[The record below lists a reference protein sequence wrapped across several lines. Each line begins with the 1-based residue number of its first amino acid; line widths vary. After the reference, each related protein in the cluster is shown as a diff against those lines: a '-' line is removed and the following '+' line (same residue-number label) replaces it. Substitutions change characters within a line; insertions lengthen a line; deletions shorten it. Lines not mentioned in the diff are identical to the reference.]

1 MNFKSSEVYVYA
13 EPVDMR
19 KQYDGLLGLVRSQF
33 DVLSGMLFL
42 FVSKDR
48 TRAKCLFWDGSGLNI
63 WSKRLERGRFADIF
77 SRTELTMNELKLFF
91 EGSKEVVRRLSPED
105 LSRSLSA

>member
-1 MNFKSSEVYVYA
+1 VNFKSSAVYVFG

-33 DVLSGMLFL
+33 DVLSGMLFV

-63 WSKRLERGRFADIF
+63 WAKRLERGRFADIF
-77 SRTELTMNELKLFF
+77 SRSELTMNELKLFF
-91 EGSKEVVRRLSPED
+91 EGSSEVVRRLSPED
-105 LSRSLSA
+105 LSRKMSA

>member
-1 MNFKSSEVYVYA
+1 MNFKSSLVYVYGQ
-13 EPVDMR
+13 PVDMR

-63 WSKRLERGRFADIF
+63 WAKRLERGRFADIF
-77 SRTELTMNELKLFF
+77 TRSELTMNELKLFF
-91 EGSKEVVRRLSPED
+91 EGSSEVVRRLSPED
-105 LSRSLSA
+105 LSRKMSA

>member
-1 MNFKSSEVYVYA
+1 MNFKSSAVYVFG

-33 DVLSGMLFL
+33 DVLSGMLFV

-63 WSKRLERGRFADIF
+63 WAKRLERGRFADIF
-77 SRTELTMNELKLFF
+77 SRSELTMNELKLFF
-91 EGSKEVVRRLSPED
+91 EGSSEVVRRLSPED
-105 LSRSLSA
+105 LSRKMSA

>member
-1 MNFKSSEVYVYA
+1 MNFKSSEVYVYC

-33 DVLSGMLFL
+33 DVLSGMVFL

-63 WSKRLERGRFADIF
+63 WAKRLERGRFADIF
-77 SRTELTMNELKLFF
+77 SRTQLTMNELKLFF
-91 EGSKEVVRRLSPED
+91 EGSTEVVRRLSPED
-105 LSRSLSA
+105 LSRTMSA

>member
-1 MNFKSSEVYVYA
+1 VNFKSSAVYVYG

-19 KQYDGLLGLVRSQF
+19 RQYDGLLGLVRGQF

-63 WSKRLERGRFADIF
+63 WAKRLERGRFADIF
-77 SRTELTMNELKLFF
+77 SRPELTMNELKLFF
-91 EGSKEVVRRLSPED
+91 EGSPEVVRRLSPED
-105 LSRSLSA
+105 LSRTMRA

>member
-1 MNFKSSEVYVYA
+1 MNFKSNQVYVYG

-33 DVLSGMLFL
+33 EVLSGMLFL

-48 TRAKCLFWDGSGLNI
+48 TRAKCLFWDGTGLNI
-63 WSKRLERGRFADIF
+63 WAKRLEKGKFADV
-77 SRTELTMNELKLFF
+77 LTRNNLTINELKLFF
-91 EGSKEVVRRLSPED
+91 EGSCEVNRRLSPHD
-105 LSRSLSA
+105 LSMSFTA

>member
-1 MNFKSSEVYVYA
+1 MNFKSSEIYVYA

-19 KQYDGLLGLVRSQF
+19 KQYDGLLGLVRGQF

-77 SRTELTMNELKLFF
+77 SRTQLTMNELKLFF

>member
-1 MNFKSSEVYVYA
+1 
-13 EPVDMR
+13 MR

-33 DVLSGMLFL
+33 DVLSGTLFL

-63 WSKRLERGRFADIF
+63 WSKRLEQGRFADIF
-77 SRTELTMNELKLFF
+77 SRRELTINELKLFF
-91 EGSKEVVRRLSPED
+91 EGSAEVIRRLSPED
-105 LSRSLSA
+105 LSRRFTA

>member
-1 MNFKSSEVYVYA
+1 MNFKSSAVFVFG

-63 WSKRLERGRFADIF
+63 WAKRLERGRFADIF
-77 SRTELTMNELKLFF
+77 SRSELTMNELKLFF
-91 EGSKEVVRRLSPED
+91 EGSTEVVRRLSPED
-105 LSRSLSA
+105 LSERFTA

>member
-1 MNFKSSEVYVYA
+1 MNFKSSEIYVYA

-19 KQYDGLLGLVRSQF
+19 KQYDGLLGLVRGQF

-63 WSKRLERGRFADIF
+63 WGKRLEKGRFADIF